1 MDAQAAPK
9 HIPYAIDPSKNRFHY
24 YENLWKRVGLG
35 LLQKH
40 YDVRGKTL
48 LDYGC
53 GRGEALSLFAEAGM
67 TVTGTDTDPECV
79 RIASSSGKAMKL
91 NPADP
96 VGQFGPKSF
105 DVISCF
111 HVLEHVPSP
120 VETLNQLRGI
130 ARDYLVLAVPNLRY
144 LNWIFHRKFELSFV
158 NEGHLQGWD
167 HLHFRSLAERH
178 CGLELIEWG
187 TDATI
192 LPVLSETSQRL
203 FGQKVTIALE
213 TGLFR
218 KIFPYHC
225 LSIIGLFRVKQ

>member
-9 HIPYAIDPSKNRFHY
+9 HIPYEIDASKNRFHY

-40 YDVRGKTL
+40 YNVSGKTL

-53 GRGEALSLFAEAGM
+53 GRGEALSLFCAAGM

-79 RIASSSGKAMKL
+79 RMTSASGKAVLL
-91 NPADP
+91 NPSDP
-96 VGQFGPKSF
+96 VAQFGARSF

-120 VETLNQLRGI
+120 VQTLNQLREI
-130 ARDYLVLAVPNLRY
+130 AREYLVLAVPNLRY
-144 LNWIFHRKFELSFV
+144 LNWIFDRKFQLSFV

-178 CGLELIEWG
+178 CGLELVEWG

-192 LPVLSETSQRL
+192 LPLLSEFAQRI
-203 FGQKVTIALE
+203 FGPKLTIALE
-213 TGLFR
+213 TGPF
-218 KIFPYHC
+218 KTVFPYHC
-225 LSIIGLFRVKQ
+225 LSIIGLFRVRR